1 MIIRGLCQLINP
13 AYLPARVSMRSSE
26 RLVALTKL
34 HPRRM
39 GTWRPALPP
48 RGIYAGESDATSMSE
63 FRVRGSPVFLHDA
76 GALSLRR
83 LDPRLLNGR

>member
-26 RLVALTKL
+26 RLVALTEL
-34 HPRRM
+34 HPRRT

-48 RGIYAGESDATSMSE
+48 RGIYAGRD
-63 FRVRGSPVFLHDA
+63 HDA

-83 LDPRLLNGR
+83 SDPRLLNGR